1 MKLNFPER
9 TDEATCG
16 LAVRIGQATLYGITL
31 KHLRGL
37 HTESN
42 VVFEAELGESVSMF
56 GRLKIRRG
64 FAERERRKRLVSED
78 VKGNTG
84 SRLATYPPTPFT
96 LAASPRLLSS

>member
-9 TDEATCG
+9 TDEAAWG
-16 LAVRIGQATLYGITL
+16 LAVRIGQATLSGIAL

-42 VVFEAELGESVSMF
+42 TVFEAELGESVSMF

-64 FAERERRKRLVSED
+64 FAERERRNRLVSED

-84 SRLATYPPTPFT
+84 SR
-96 LAASPRLLSS
+96 RGD